1 MLYSWLQPYYEQ
13 FLSSLQTGRV
23 SSSIIIAGDEGLGG
37 RRLALAMA
45 KAYLCQDK
53 QSTGPCNQCRSCLS
67 FERLINKD
75 LKVAYSSTV
84 EEAKKDQDFTY
95 DCSGLIVPPAS
106 GAVRSMRIDT
116 MRKIPS
122 FIYESAAGGVGKV
135 VIIDGA
141 EKMSVGAANAILKT
155 FEEPLPGTM
164 IIMLAKSLEQLLP
177 TILSRASKIVLK
189 DIDESEALEYLL
201 NPANQK
207 PPTIVRKDVDL
218 QDQQKEEQQALEACE
233 GLNTPIDDKR
243 ALIALALNSY
253 APLRAMNMLLSGDDI
268 KALEI
273 VQTLIASINNNNPY
287 DVEVLAKL
295 DTLLKEQQINL
306 LRELVLEVLKYKA
319 YVPVEKL
326 PLVYYGNAQMLE
338 RLSADHLFEAY
349 DMLSHIEDKTGQIGQ
364 RAPTSLM
371 RCWLQAFRADL
382 KATKQHHL
390 ASFVL

>member
-155 FEEPLPGTM
+155 FEEPLPATM

-189 DIDESEALEYLL
+189 DINESEALEYLL

-218 QDQQKEEQQALEACE
+218 QEQQKEEQQALEACE
-233 GLNTPIDDKR
+233 GLNTPIDDQR

-326 PLVYYGNAQMLE
+326 PLVYYGKAQMLE

-371 RCWLQAFRADL
+371 RCWLQAFRADM
-382 KATKQHHL
+382 KATK
-390 ASFVL
+390 

>member
-164 IIMLAKSLEQLLP
+164 IIMLAKSLERLLP

-218 QDQQKEEQQALEACE
+218 QEQQKEEQQALEACE

-382 KATKQHHL
+382 KATK
-390 ASFVL
+390 

>member
-189 DIDESEALEYLL
+189 NIDESEALEYLL

-218 QDQQKEEQQALEACE
+218 QEQQKEEQQALEACE

-382 KATKQHHL
+382 KATK
-390 ASFVL
+390 